1 MEIMARARNRMDAYD
16 LIELDVKHFYRETL
30 YTSVHMAID
39 VLRKL
44 GYRHYTATRKG
55 MEFIKYDEAALE
67 KLAASRHQMKDYI
80 LNVREQIEMQE
91 RLLSED
97 LHGILT
103 ADDHAWD
110 SEVMKKK

>member
-1 MEIMARARNRMDAYD
+1 
-16 LIELDVKHFYRETL
+16 
-30 YTSVHMAID
+30 
-39 VLRKL
+39 
-44 GYRHYTATRKG
+44 

-67 KLAASRHQMKDYI
+67 KLAKSRHQMKEYI
-80 LNVREQIEMQE
+80 LTIREQIEMQE